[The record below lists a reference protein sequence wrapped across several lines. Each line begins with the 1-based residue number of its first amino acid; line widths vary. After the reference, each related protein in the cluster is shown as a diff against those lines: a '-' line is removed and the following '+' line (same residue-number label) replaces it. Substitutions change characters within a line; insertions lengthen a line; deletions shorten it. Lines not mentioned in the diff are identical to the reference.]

1 MKAADKLIAIAL
13 AVGSLLFLGWL
24 VLRFFL
30 PATLPFWLGLAIAAL
45 LRPVS
50 LLFSQKLHLRRRR
63 AAAFVMTLFYLL
75 LGLLVWLALLLLW
88 SWLSSLTARAP
99 QLYRTIFLPAIADFF
114 EWLSRFLSRFSPDLA
129 QTVALWRQSF
139 SAAAAQLSASLSSSL
154 LYLFCCLY
162 ASFFLWRGGHH
173 PLFQLYLAGLPACDP
188 VSGPLASAFAA
199 LACP

>member
-13 AVGSLLFLGWL
+13 AAGSLLFSWL
-24 VLRFFL
+24 AGPAFFL

-63 AAAFVMTLFYLL
+63 AAAFAMTLFYLL

-114 EWLSRFLSRFSPDLA
+114 EWLSRFCPAFLPTLPRPSLCGGRAFPQPLPSCPLSF
-129 QTVALWRQSF
+129 
-139 SAAAAQLSASLSSSL
+139 L
-154 LYLFCCLY
+154 LHC
-162 ASFFLWRGGHH
+162 
-173 PLFQLYLAGLPACDP
+173 
-188 VSGPLASAFAA
+188 
-199 LACP
+199 